1 MQDVAIKFNVI
12 ELYNKKFVA
21 LNSKYFNDNFNAM
34 IYISLQ

>member
-34 IYISLQ
+34 IYILLQ